1 MKLVLSGKYLFILL
15 GVLILTTLI
24 SSCKKDKF
32 KESPGVCPSI
42 LTTNPING
50 ATGILANQSI
60 SATFNEKMD
69 PLTLGQECFELSA
82 GNKVLGLL
90 KYNDSLAS
98 ISFIPSSNLL
108 PNTTYTARIKTSV
121 RDMRGNALQKDYVW
135 MFSTGLH
142 LTPLVLSTIPS
153 NNEMEVVKNQVISA
167 TFNHLMDPNSIKDSS
182 FKVSLNGVPILGVVS
197 YADSTAMFTP
207 LNDLLPNTSYTA
219 TITTMVKTLNK
230 GNMLNDFSWTFS
242 TKSQLGPNP
251 PILNS
256 VSRFGIMAGVGIA
269 NQAGFSVINNMD
281 VGISPGVRSSV
292 SGFPPAIINNGAIY
306 ASDDI
311 TPPLVGAMLILAKAD
326 LMAAYIYARDAILPA
341 PAIVSGDQGGLTLAP
356 GIYKSTSILLIQ
368 NGNLTLDA
376 KGDANAVWIFQ
387 IGSALT
393 TNGGAGGNVIL
404 TNGAQAKN
412 VYWQVS
418 SSATIG
424 DYTIFQGNILALTS
438 ITMNSHAT
446 INGRILCSNGTI
458 LMTSTN
464 TINKP

>member
-1 MKLVLSGKYLFILL
+1 
-15 GVLILTTLI
+15 
-24 SSCKKDKF
+24 
-32 KESPGVCPSI
+32 
-42 LTTNPING
+42 
-50 ATGILANQSI
+50 
-60 SATFNEKMD
+60 
-69 PLTLGQECFELSA
+69 
-82 GNKVLGLL
+82 
-90 KYNDSLAS
+90 
-98 ISFIPSSNLL
+98 
-108 PNTTYTARIKTSV
+108 
-121 RDMRGNALQKDYVW
+121 
-135 MFSTGLH
+135 
-142 LTPLVLSTIPS
+142 
-153 NNEMEVVKNQVISA
+153 
-167 TFNHLMDPNSIKDSS
+167 MDPNSIKDSS

-311 TPPLVGAMLILAKAD
+311 SPPLVGAMLILAKAD

-341 PAIVSGDQGGLTLAP
+341 PAIVSGDQGGLTLTP